1 MANAKHI
8 SAQATDAKVPEDEK
22 TLKSLRS
29 LGSFITLGAWA
40 GVLGGLFL
48 IWSTIAYK
56 WGAWAWFGII
66 ISFASAGALFWCDR
80 LLQQKRQLALVVY
93 TYFLLFGWTIVL
105 IMRLVS
111 SRPLFGIGDLPG
123 LIVPALILFE
133 MHKLRQKG
141 VLV

>member
-1 MANAKHI
+1 MANTKNI
-8 SAQATDAKVPEDEK
+8 SAQATETKVQEDEK
-22 TLKSLRS
+22 SLKSLRS

-48 IWSTIAYK
+48 IWSMIAYK

-66 ISFASAGALFWCDR
+66 LSFASAAALFWCDR

-93 TYFLLFGWTIVL
+93 TYFMLFSWTLVL
-105 IMRLVS
+105 ILRLVS
-111 SRPLFGIGDLPG
+111 SRPLFGIRDVLG

-133 MHKLRQKG
+133 MHKLRQ
-141 VLV
+141 

>member
-1 MANAKHI
+1 MASTKSI
-8 SAQATDAKVPEDEK
+8 SAQGTENKVPEDEK
-22 TLKSLRS
+22 SLRSLRS

-48 IWSTIAYK
+48 LWSMIAYK
-56 WGAWAWFGII
+56 WGGFAVVGII
-66 ISFASAGALFWCDR
+66 LSFATAGALFWCDR

-93 TYFLLFGWTIVL
+93 TYVMLFSWSAVL

-111 SRPLFGIGDLPG
+111 SRPLFGVRDLLG
-123 LIVPALILFE
+123 LIVPAVILFE

-141 VLV
+141 ILV